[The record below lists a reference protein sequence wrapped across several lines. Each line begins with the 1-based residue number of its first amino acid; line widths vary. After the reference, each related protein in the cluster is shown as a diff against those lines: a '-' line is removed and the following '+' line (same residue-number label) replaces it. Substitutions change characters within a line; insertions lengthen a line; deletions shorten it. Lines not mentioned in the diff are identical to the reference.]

1 MTRCRYMC
9 LLIISSRDKEA
20 LDVLNAGIVR
30 VEYDRKSVLCKIR
43 ANIPDADELI
53 AIPKKGY

>member
-1 MTRCRYMC
+1 MC

-53 AIPKKGY
+53 AIPKRGY